1 MDNFNVAIEQQQ
13 VFSIAILPRE
23 SMYMNTHITI
33 TLGKGSH
40 MACKCKNVC
49 KACGLEHRLNSDNP
63 FYFTNQ
69 LYIPATAMLAEA
81 EDGLLLAT
89 VQV

>member
-1 MDNFNVAIEQQQ
+1 MRV
-13 VFSIAILPRE
+13 SRE
-23 SMYMNTHITI
+23 ISLGSSLHRASTDALMNTHITI

-49 KACGLEHRLNSDNP
+49 KACGLEHRLNSDSQ